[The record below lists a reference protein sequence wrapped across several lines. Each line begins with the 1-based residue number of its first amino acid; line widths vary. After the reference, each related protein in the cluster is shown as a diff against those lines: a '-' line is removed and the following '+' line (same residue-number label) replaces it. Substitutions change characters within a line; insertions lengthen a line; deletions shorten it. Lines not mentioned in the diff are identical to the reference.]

1 MKKLFALLFCAIMA
15 LSVCSCEKNEEAM
28 KDVDTNPVNNDI
40 KKEREKNPMPEA
52 AAPDAC
58 GENLTWRFDENTE
71 TLFIEG
77 KGDMWDF
84 VYWDEDAQ
92 DFSIKDTP
100 WLSLVYD
107 IKNIYIGDEVTSVGD
122 YAFSYC
128 ADLASVKIPDSVT
141 YIGDVAFYSCESLTS
156 IEISDNVT
164 TIGDG
169 AFFFCESLTSIEIPD
184 SVTSVG
190 DEVFFYCSALANIKV
205 SSENKNYCD
214 TDGVLFSKDKK
225 TIICYPEGK
234 TDTKY
239 VIPDNV
245 TTIGDYAFSSCSA
258 LTSIEMPDSLTT
270 IGNGAF
276 FYCESL
282 ENIEIPESVTTIGD
296 GAFYSCAS
304 LKSIKIPENLT
315 TIPDGAVY
323 QCASLKIIEIP
334 ESITTIGNE
343 AFYSCESL
351 ASIRFAGTKEQWEAL
366 GIEPKALNNAE
377 VRFGEQN
384 S

>member
-15 LSVCSCEKNEEAM
+15 LSVCSCGKGEEAM

-40 KKEREKNPMPEA
+40 KKERKKNPMPEA

-107 IKNIYIGDEVTSVGD
+107 IKNIYIGDD
-122 YAFSYC
+122 
-128 ADLASVKIPDSVT
+128 
-141 YIGDVAFYSCESLTS
+141 
-156 IEISDNVT
+156 
-164 TIGDG
+164 
-169 AFFFCESLTSIEIPD
+169 
-184 SVTSVG
+184 VTSVG

-258 LTSIEMPDSLTT
+258 LTSIEMPDSITT

-304 LKSIKIPENLT
+304 LKSIKIPESLT
-315 TIPDGAVY
+315 TIPEGAFY
-323 QCASLKIIEIP
+323 QCASLTSIEIP

-351 ASIRFAGTKEQWEAL
+351 ESIRFAGTKEQWDAL
-366 GIEPKALNNAE
+366 GVEPKALNNAE
-377 VRFGEQN
+377 VRFGD
-384 S
+384 